1 MGSGSPHGLARM
13 EALVVLFFKVFCS
26 GPDLTNTCASIWV
39 YSTEVSPKG
48 LALKRVLFYQKKN
61 QIRAQKKNKIKIWKF
76 ENLKKKEKEKR
87 VDMGWQYRLMGPFKQ
102 LSPIVFLLE

>member
-61 QIRAQKKNKIKIWKF
+61 QIRAQKKNKIKI
-76 ENLKKKEKEKR
+76 
-87 VDMGWQYRLMGPFKQ
+87 
-102 LSPIVFLLE
+102 